1 MVPVPLN
8 IMIPWKNWKIIQQKP
23 LQWQALCVYYASPMR
38 LVLTGYLRPQR
49 CQMLF
54 NKKMKTDVWALVGIV
69 VTTIQMQQVT
79 H

>member
-1 MVPVPLN
+1 
-8 IMIPWKNWKIIQQKP
+8 
-23 LQWQALCVYYASPMR
+23 MR
-38 LVLTGYLRPQR
+38 LGPHRLSAPASGV
-49 CQMLF
+49 QMLF

>member
-1 MVPVPLN
+1 
-8 IMIPWKNWKIIQQKP
+8 
-23 LQWQALCVYYASPMR
+23 MR
-38 LVLTGYLRPQR
+38 LVLTDYLRPQR